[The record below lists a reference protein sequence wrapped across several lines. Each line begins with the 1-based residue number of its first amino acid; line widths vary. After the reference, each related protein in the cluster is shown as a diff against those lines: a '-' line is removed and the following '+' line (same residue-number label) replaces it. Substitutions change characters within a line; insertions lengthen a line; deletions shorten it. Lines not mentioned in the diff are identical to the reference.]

1 MITIY
6 DNTLTQL
13 GVINNYSSFQFKRQL
28 RGSGQFS
35 LKIAKNKTNAE
46 YLQVGNFIAKDA
58 ETSGIIVD
66 RKVMQNSNGQMLE
79 IRGTSLL
86 GILNYRI
93 TR

>member
-35 LKIAKNKTNAE
+35 LKIAKNKTNTE
-46 YLQVGNFIAKDA
+46 YLQIGNIIAKDA

-66 RKVMQNSNGQMLE
+66 RLIRQTKNGQVLE
-79 IRGTSLL
+79 IKGTSLL